1 MTDGSG
7 KRVAWKVNEDGFWI
21 DIDGDHQVLVAVDD
35 FPDLVLLLLSMLKEQ
50 VVRDARLS

>member
-7 KRVAWKVNEDGFWI
+7 KRVAWKVTDDGFCI

-35 FPDLVLLLLSMLKEQ
+35 FPDLVLLLLSALKEQ

>member
-1 MTDGSG
+1 MTDASG
-7 KRVAWKVNEDGFWI
+7 KRVAWKVTDDGFCI

-35 FPDLVLLLLSMLKEQ
+35 FPDLVLLLLSALKEQ